1 MGRPVE
7 LRSFVAVIRSHI
19 RIILACAALA
29 TAAALVA
36 SLVMPRSYEASTKLI
51 VGPALSGNV
60 NDLNQLMS
68 SQQVAQTYAA
78 AAETQQLAQQV
89 ISDLGLPY
97 KPDELLAQVST
108 EVNADTPI
116 ITVKATDHDPGT
128 AAAIANAV
136 ARQLIAR
143 SKVIQGEDQQLQT
156 LIADQIK
163 TLQDQITQTSNQI
176 KALGQPATDAQQ
188 QQLTALQAQLV
199 QQQATLATLLQTQ
212 ANGASDVVSV
222 LDPAVVPTEPA
233 SPRLALNVIL
243 GLVLGTILGLVVAFA
258 LASLDD
264 TFKDADDVERVL
276 HLPVLGLLGR
286 LPEASQKLGIYRL
299 VMLLYPRSGAA
310 EAFRTMRTNVEFAD
324 IDSGVHSLLVT
335 SPSAGDGKSTVATN
349 LALAFAQA
357 GRRTILVDADLRR
370 PAIHDFFDLSNTYGL
385 TSLIRSMEVL
395 DLGQVLRAIDEPNLR
410 VLTSGP
416 LPPNPAELLGS
427 NRMHNIVERLEA
439 EADLVIFDSPPAAS
453 VTDAAVLASL
463 TDGTILVVAA
473 ERTRRGAA
481 RTAQDA
487 LARVGGRV
495 LGVVLNRLLGR
506 VTEAD
511 YDAYPYEPPAGIE
524 PAVAGG
530 APQSRSVRITKSP
543 R

>member
-1 MGRPVE
+1 VE
-7 LRSFVAVIRSHI
+7 LKSFVAVIRSHV
-19 RIILACAALA
+19 RIILACAAVA
-29 TAAALVA
+29 TAAALVV
-36 SLVMPRSYEASTKLI
+36 SLVMPRAYEASTKLI

-60 NDLNQLMS
+60 NDLNQLLS

-97 KPDELLAQVST
+97 KPDELLAQIST
-108 EVNADTPI
+108 DVNADTPI

-136 ARQLIAR
+136 AQQLIAR
-143 SKVIQGEDQQLQT
+143 SKVIQGQDQQLQT

-163 TLQDQITQTSNQI
+163 TLRDQIDQTTNQI
-176 KALGQPATDAQQ
+176 KAIGQPATDAQQ
-188 QQLTALQAQLV
+188 QQQLVTLQAQLV

-222 LDPAVVPTEPA
+222 LDPAVIPTAPA

-264 TFKDADDVERVL
+264 TFKDADDVEGVL
-276 HLPVLGLLGR
+276 HLPVLGILGR

-395 DLGQVLRAIDEPNLR
+395 DLGQVLRVIDEPNLR

-463 TDGTILVVAA
+463 TDGTILIVAA

-495 LGVVLNRLLGR
+495 LGVVMNRLLGR

-511 YDAYPYEPPAGIE
+511 YDAFPYEQPGSVE
-524 PAVAGG
+524 PAVAAGG
-530 APQSRSVRITKSP
+530 ASQSRSVRVTKSP